1 LKEFLQSNLQEL
13 FALARFVQHIICVW
27 RIIAM
32 LEIRK
37 KILSDITE
45 ERQRQI
51 AKFGPQYHDF
61 PVWMTVLGEEVGE
74 ACQALLDSRKLTS
87 TTPAYAEQMQMFR
100 EELIQV
106 AAVAVAAIERIDI
119 QTQVSTPVYDF
130 GRHSE

>member
-1 LKEFLQSNLQEL
+1 
-13 FALARFVQHIICVW
+13 
-27 RIIAM
+27 M